1 MSRAGIVLPFLLLLL
16 LAVACGQ
23 SGEPPPGQVP
33 AELRRA
39 MQANTETLLLIHYR
53 LDSAAT
59 ELADAETQSE
69 AGNYSAAD
77 YHVSEARRHL
87 DAADDAV
94 LELGQK
100 LQQQFHLDAA
110 GG

>member
-1 MSRAGIVLPFLLLLL
+1 MKRALPGMILIAVL
-16 LAVACGQ
+16 ASGCQQ
-23 SGEPPPGQVP
+23 SQPPGSTEQVP

-39 MQANTETLLLIHYR
+39 MQAHTETLLLIHYR

-59 ELADAETQSE
+59 ELADAEALSE
-69 AGNYSAAD
+69 AGNHSGAD
-77 YHVSEARRHL
+77 FHVSEARRHL

-100 LQQQFHLDAA
+100 LQQQFNLDAS